1 MVVIIT
7 RRTMPVTAMPNS
19 LDDLW
24 RKCCR
29 GALFSTGLAGV
40 LWSLIATPSFWA
52 EAQVS
57 SVATRILVG
66 EQFKQ
71 GVLDPIALRINARSQ
86 SAPQYPDLVRAR
98 ALIAVRFAEEAL
110 QSRRSQDPDQKLA
123 DAEGKL
129 KSSLMLNPAD
139 AFLWLML
146 YWVTNERSGF
156 EAANIRYLEQ
166 SYAAGPYEGWIAL
179 RRNKLALAIFPSLAG
194 ELQQKVI
201 AEFAGM
207 VESEFTEDAA
217 RNLMGIGWP
226 QKDRLLASLARVNIV
241 ARESFAKRLAQD
253 GVRVAVPGVNL
264 PERMW
269 R

>member
-1 MVVIIT
+1 
-7 RRTMPVTAMPNS
+7 MPNS
-19 LDDLW
+19 LDDL
-24 RKCCR
+24 RRICCR
-29 GALFSTGLAGV
+29 GVLFSTGIAGV
-40 LWSLIATPSFWA
+40 VWSLIATPSFWA

-57 SVATRILVG
+57 SVAMRILLG

-71 GVLDPIALRINARSQ
+71 GGLDPIASRIDAGSQ
-86 SAPQYPDLVRAR
+86 SAPPYPDLVRAR
-98 ALIAVRFAEEAL
+98 ALIAVRLAEEAL

-146 YWVTNERSGF
+146 YWVKNERSGF
-156 EAANIRYLEQ
+156 EAGSIRYLEQ

-179 RRNKLALAIFPSLAG
+179 RRNKLALAIFSSLGG
-194 ELQQKVI
+194 ELQEKVI
-201 AEFAGM
+201 AEFSAM

-217 RNLMGIGWP
+217 RNLMGVGWP
-226 QKDRLLASLARVNIV
+226 QKERLLASVGRVNIV
-241 ARESFAKRLAQD
+241 AREALAQRLAQD
-253 GVRVAVPGVNL
+253 GVKAAVPGVNL